1 MNSNNLK
8 KTLKMLCLPALLIL
22 FSSIWFS
29 VQSHNVQFMTDES
42 GTLVLSMKAGE
53 GQEILYPWTD
63 ENSGITYFFIPSF
76 IGDNYVYS
84 DHIRKEWQLQID
96 GELLSKRK
104 KFEWEEQTVYSISC
118 RGQEYDVKFMKSAN
132 LPALFLETDSGSM
145 EYLNSNKENEEAGE
159 INLIET
165 SGNIEYQGRL
175 KKISGRGNS
184 TFATAKKPYTFT
196 LEDAYPLCGLDMGKK
211 WNLLALHYEEN
222 KMQSKLIYDMATY
235 LGLEYT
241 PGSTWVDLYCN
252 GNYQGL
258 YLLTEA
264 IAVGDGRVEIYDL
277 EKENERNIKP
287 SNISGGYLLERDV
300 TESLE
305 STEVYFTTDICN
317 YNFVINTPKVP
328 TEEEY
333 SYIKD
338 FVQNIE
344 NLLVSGDT
352 GYKNYIDLDSFA
364 KQFLIDK
371 LVLNPDAMRSST
383 FYYKDRDSDVLKVG
397 PLWDYD
403 RAMGVSM
410 PNYETAVGDYPDT
423 MNDWY
428 MPLYED
434 EEFYQKLLSYYEKLL
449 PYLNELLETRI
460 DAYAEQLDSS
470 VAMDTTMW
478 PLEGVY
484 TDYESYVRYLKYFL
498 SNRIQFLNERWN
510 ISGFHFGDD
519 FTSEEEHTVRFF
531 SENGTLLDLYTIKD
545 GANIIA
551 MPEMDVDNFEWRYH
565 LEGKGF
571 DLYYPVF
578 EDVDLYATR
587 RFSSRE
593 EYADYKLEKIRNED
607 SLETYMTLL
616 NDTDL
621 SICIYFPSDSLFFHQ
636 EENLQKIEEL
646 CSYQMPEKLREA
658 ALSGKDYFLLIDNG
672 WETVWESVG
681 GEALDELSTTFGM
694 VNYQSSEDGK
704 RHLYIQDIETD
715 YLDASDEKAE
725 VQFVVIDRLTGCIE
739 DVAAFAASERIE
751 SLR

>member
-1 MNSNNLK
+1 
-8 KTLKMLCLPALLIL
+8 
-22 FSSIWFS
+22 
-29 VQSHNVQFMTDES
+29 
-42 GTLVLSMKAGE
+42 
-53 GQEILYPWTD
+53 
-63 ENSGITYFFIPSF
+63 
-76 IGDNYVYS
+76 
-84 DHIRKEWQLQID
+84 
-96 GELLSKRK
+96 
-104 KFEWEEQTVYSISC
+104 
-118 RGQEYDVKFMKSAN
+118 
-132 LPALFLETDSGSM
+132 
-145 EYLNSNKENEEAGE
+145 
-159 INLIET
+159 
-165 SGNIEYQGRL
+165 
-175 KKISGRGNS
+175 
-184 TFATAKKPYTFT
+184 
-196 LEDAYPLCGLDMGKK
+196 
-211 WNLLALHYEEN
+211 
-222 KMQSKLIYDMATY
+222 
-235 LGLEYT
+235 
-241 PGSTWVDLYCN
+241 
-252 GNYQGL
+252 
-258 YLLTEA
+258 
-264 IAVGDGRVEIYDL
+264 
-277 EKENERNIKP
+277 
-287 SNISGGYLLERDV
+287 
-300 TESLE
+300 
-305 STEVYFTTDICN
+305 
-317 YNFVINTPKVP
+317 
-328 TEEEY
+328 
-333 SYIKD
+333 
-338 FVQNIE
+338 
-344 NLLVSGDT
+344 
-352 GYKNYIDLDSFA
+352 
-364 KQFLIDK
+364 
-371 LVLNPDAMRSST
+371 
-383 FYYKDRDSDVLKVG
+383 
-397 PLWDYD
+397 
-403 RAMGVSM
+403 M

-681 GEALDELSTTFGM
+681 GEALDEISTTFGM